1 MAKIMYMDKTFAGV
15 ASDLN
20 YSLQEKAVG
29 KWVDGKTIFKKTVA
43 FGALPNAGAKN
54 VAHGISNLGYV
65 VKIEGTC
72 LQSTTYK
79 NIPLMYKGSDS
90 SYNVEFSINPTNIS
104 VASSQDRSSIV
115 CAYVTIYYT
124 KTS

>member
-43 FGALPNAGAKN
+43 FGALPNASQKL
-54 VAHGISNLGYV
+54 VAHGIPNLGYV

-72 LQSTTYK
+72 LQGTSYK
-79 NIPLMYKGSDS
+79 DIPLMYKGSDS
-90 SYNVEFSINPTNIS
+90 AYNVEFSITPTNIS
-104 VASSQDRSSIV
+104 VTASQDRSMVV